1 MVLEA
6 KGGSTFSDEE
16 VVKIKPERA
25 LCLHLKAQRLRPD
38 GKDWRK
44 SEQ

>member
-16 VVKIKPERA
+16 VVKIKLRA
-25 LCLHLKAQRLRPD
+25 RPLHLKAQRLRPD
-38 GKDWRK
+38 GRDWGK